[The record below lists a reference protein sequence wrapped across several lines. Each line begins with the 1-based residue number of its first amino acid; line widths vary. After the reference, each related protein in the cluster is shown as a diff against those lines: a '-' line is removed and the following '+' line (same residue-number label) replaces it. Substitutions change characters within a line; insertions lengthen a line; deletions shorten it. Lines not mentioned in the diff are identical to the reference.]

1 MIMKEIIIS
10 MIPFSIAVFSL
21 VMSIR
26 SFMEKGFLFNNAY
39 IYATKTQREAM
50 NKKPYYRQSAVVFLM
65 ICIMFLLIGIDILFL
80 VGWMIYITIPIA
92 VITVIYAIASSIAI
106 EKK

>member
-1 MIMKEIIIS
+1 MKEIIIS
-10 MIPFSIAVFSL
+10 MIPFSIAVFFL

-39 IYATKTQREAM
+39 IYATKAEREAM

-65 ICIMFLLIGIDILFL
+65 IFIIFLLIGIEVLFVVSWL
-80 VGWMIYITIPIA
+80 VYVTVSISVIA
-92 VITVIYAIASSIAI
+92 VIYAIASSIAI